1 APWSQG
7 RRTPQSPAREQ
18 NEDRRTAPPLR
29 RPRLASRP
37 QQRTRFCS
45 RSTPCFTLT
54 DARGYLRPTSA
65 SDAHAASRSPR
76 AASDCPNRN
85 SESGALAAVSYLVE
99 TLRKIS
105 AASR

>member
-1 APWSQG
+1 NPD
-7 RRTPQSPAREQ
+7 RRRPRSPVPEQ
-18 NEDRRTAPPLR
+18 NEDHQTASPPQRLR
-29 RPRLASRP
+29 SASRP

-65 SDAHAASRSPR
+65 SDAHAASLSPS
-76 AASDCPNRN
+76 AASDCPSRK
-85 SESGALAAVSYLVE
+85 SESGALAAVSNLVE
-99 TLRKIS
+99 TLRKSS